1 MLDPLPQGE
10 GVIRL
15 PQTICISMPNVK
27 SETQL
32 MNFDLGGFAVSAG
45 SACSSGRV
53 VASHVLLAMGITPAV
68 AETAIR
74 ISWGWNTTKN
84 ELDSFAEAWITLYG
98 RLNNQSKAG

>member
-10 GVIRL
+10 GVTRL

-45 SACSSGRV
+45 SACSSGRITP
-53 VASHVLLAMGITPAV
+53 SHVLLSMGVAPAV

-74 ISWGWNTTKN
+74 ISWGWGTTHD
-84 ELDSFAEAWITLYG
+84 EIRVFIEAWKQMAE
-98 RLNNQSKAG
+98 RLSKKAA